1 MFSSKSGTPK
11 WDPFPRTPLKRVSL
25 SNEDGDDNKKGKMQ
39 YAISD
44 LPLASFSK
52 RGLWWEAIDM
62 KMIVYSHANKTYFQK
77 EGFALS
83 LDFKLR
89 IFGTRKS
96 ACRFR

>member
-1 MFSSKSGTPK
+1 
-11 WDPFPRTPLKRVSL
+11 
-25 SNEDGDDNKKGKMQ
+25 MQ

-44 LPLASFSK
+44 LPLASFAK

>member
-1 MFSSKSGTPK
+1 
-11 WDPFPRTPLKRVSL
+11 
-25 SNEDGDDNKKGKMQ
+25 MQ

-52 RGLWWEAIDM
+52 RDLWWEAIDM